1 MDNTHY
7 ISTAVLSLETVNEII
22 SQQMSVE
29 LSDEAKLI
37 FRNVGFFG

>member
-7 ISTAVLSLETVNEII
+7 ISTAVFVRTVNEII

-29 LSDEAKLI
+29 LSDVKLI

>member
-7 ISTAVLSLETVNEII
+7 ISSSTFVRTVNEII

-29 LSDEAKLI
+29 LSDEAKI
-37 FRNVGFFG
+37 NIQKCRDFG